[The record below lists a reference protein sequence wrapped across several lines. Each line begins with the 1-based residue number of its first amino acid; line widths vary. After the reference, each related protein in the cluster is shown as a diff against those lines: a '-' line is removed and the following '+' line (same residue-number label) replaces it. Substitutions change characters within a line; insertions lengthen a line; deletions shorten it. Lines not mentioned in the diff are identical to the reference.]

1 MAENPEVLDFLRGR
15 FARRDE
21 RFDRVERQ
29 LDEVTTWL
37 GAVERMSQA
46 CMVR

>member
-1 MAENPEVLDFLRGR
+1 MAENSDVLDFPAG
-15 FARRDE
+15 

-46 CMVR
+46 CMVTWPR

>member
-1 MAENPEVLDFLRGR
+1 MAENSDVLDFPAGALRPRG
-15 FARRDE
+15 
-21 RFDRVERQ
+21 RQ

-46 CMVR
+46 CMVTWPR